1 MPSAGESTYGNA
13 SRRSARTN
21 ASCSSRA
28 PSLASTIPSQ
38 SPSRRATW
46 RSTGRSVLQTGQ
58 VGERKKRSVLRP
70 SAPGPPRS
78 RTVPVR
84 SRARTTGAGSP
95 TAGPFPTMSAPAGA
109 TRSWS
114 TPIWRA
120 SAATTHARRTTTS
133 HKTAFETRSACVMH
147 RLAAGPGRARR
158 RSSGRAR
165 RKRPRA
171 LRWPPPTRKRSASA
185 VRSVASMTGSMLRR
199 EEKAPG
205 EARLGDLA
213 QHGARHGV
221 VDGHGGGQR
230 RRGDEHRVLVL
241 GDEDALD
248 ARVGEN
254 PGEQPAR
261 EAAAPRLLSDEAHQ
275 RVQHR
280 DALHAPARRE
290 IVDPHLAARLLVG
303 IRAALVHEGVEPP
316 RGRGH
321 GEVRAAPDAPP
332 GPAGFV
338 A

>member
-120 SAATTHARRTTTS
+120 SAATRAPGTRGGPAAPASAPTTRAAASGTSRAGTRRY
-133 HKTAFETRSACVMH
+133 SASV
-147 RLAAGPGRARR
+147 A
-158 RSSGRAR
+158 
-165 RKRPRA
+165 RKRPRSRS
-171 LRWPPPTRKRSASA
+171 LWPAATRKRSASA

-199 EEKAPG
+199 EEEAPG

-248 ARVGEN
+248 ARVGED

-290 IVDPHLAARLLVG
+290 IVDPHLA
-303 IRAALVHEGVEPP
+303 
-316 RGRGH
+316 
-321 GEVRAAPDAPP
+321 
-332 GPAGFV
+332 
-338 A
+338 